1 MRKGVILTPS
11 MTPLIALSL
20 FVLIALSGLF
30 SGLTLGLYSIDK
42 TELERKTELGDED
55 AARVL
60 RVRDKGNLLLVSLLL
75 GNVAVNAA
83 ISIMLGNVAGGL
95 VAGLIATGL
104 IVIFGEI
111 IPQASC
117 ARYAMQVGS
126 ATAPIVELIMIVLYP
141 IAKPIAW
148 TLDKVLG
155 EELRTIWTKRE
166 LEHIIRMHEDDPRSE
181 VDADEE
187 RILLGALTFSEKTVE
202 QVMTPRKDVFALQKN
217 AVLNQKL
224 LHEIRENGFTRV
236 PVYSKQINDL
246 VGVLYAKDLI
256 GTDPDE
262 NEVIEKMMRTFE
274 LIRVSRKKKLD
285 NLLNMMIKRRAHLAV
300 VTEKSGKFV
309 GIVTMEDVVEEII
322 GREIIDEDDV
332 E

>member
-1 MRKGVILTPS
+1 MD
-11 MTPLIALSL
+11 PLIALSL
-20 FVLIALSGLF
+20 LALIALSGLF

-42 TELERKTELGDED
+42 TELSRKTELGDKQAE
-55 AARVL
+55 RVQ
-60 RVRDKGNLLLVSLLL
+60 RVRNRGNLLLVSLLL

-83 ISIMLGNVAGGL
+83 ISIILGTVASGL
-95 VAGLIATGL
+95 VAGLVATGL

-117 ARYAMQVGS
+117 ARYAMLVGYH
-126 ATAPIVELIMIVLYP
+126 TAWIVELIMIILYP

-148 TLDKVLG
+148 VLDKVLG
-155 EELRTIWTKRE
+155 QELRTIWSKRE
-166 LEHIIRMHEDDPRSE
+166 LEHIIRMHEDDPRST

-187 RILLGALTFSEKTVE
+187 RILLGALSFSEKTVE
-202 QVMTPRKDVFALQKN
+202 QVMTPRKYVYEIQKKT
-217 AVLNQKL
+217 VLNQKQ
-224 LHEIRENGFTRV
+224 LHEIRERGFTRV
-236 PVYSKQINDL
+236 PVYAKDPNNI

-256 GTDPDE
+256 GVDPDDDKL
-262 NEVIEKMMRTFE
+262 VEKMMRTTE
-274 LIRVSRKKKLD
+274 LIHVSRRRKLD
-285 NLLNMMIKRRAHLAV
+285 SLLNMMIKRRAHLAV

>member
-1 MRKGVILTPS
+1 MD
-11 MTPLIALSL
+11 PLIGLSL
-20 FVLIALSGLF
+20 FILIALSGLF

-42 TELERKTELGDED
+42 TELERKTELGDKQ

-60 RVRDKGNLLLVSLLL
+60 RVRSRGNLLLVSLLL

-83 ISIMLGNVAGGL
+83 ISIILGNVASG
-95 VAGLIATGL
+95 VTAGLIATAL
-104 IVIFGEI
+104 IVVFGEI

-117 ARYAMQVGS
+117 ARYAMQVGYH
-126 ATAPIVELIMIVLYP
+126 TAWIVESIMVLLYP

-148 TLDKVLG
+148 SLDKILG

-166 LEHIIRMHEDDPRSE
+166 LEHIIRMHEDDPRSD
-181 VDADEE
+181 VDEDEE
-187 RILLGALTFSEKTVE
+187 RILLGALTYSDKKVE
-202 QVMTPRKDVFALQKN
+202 EVMTPRKEVYELQKK
-217 AVLNQKL
+217 ALLDQKQL
-224 LHEIRENGFTRV
+224 YEIRERGFTRI
-236 PVYSKQINDL
+236 PVYAKDINDII
-246 VGVLYAKDLI
+246 GVLYAKDLI
-256 GTDPDE
+256 GIDPDDKE
-262 NEVIEKMMRTFE
+262 SIEKMMRTSE
-274 LIRVSRKKKLD
+274 LIRVSRRRKLD
-285 NLLNMMIKRRAHLAV
+285 SLLNMMIKRRAHMAV

>member
-1 MRKGVILTPS
+1 MD
-11 MTPLIALSL
+11 PLIAISL
-20 FVLIALSGLF
+20 ILLIALSGLF

-42 TELERKTELGDED
+42 TELSRKTELGDKQ
-55 AARVL
+55 AARVQ
-60 RVRDKGNLLLVSLLL
+60 RVRNRGNLLLVSLLL

-83 ISIMLGNVAGGL
+83 ISIILGTVASGL
-95 VAGLIATGL
+95 VAGLVATGL

-117 ARYAMQVGS
+117 ARYAMVVGYH
-126 ATAPIVELIMIVLYP
+126 TAWIVELIMIILYP

-148 TLDKVLG
+148 VLDKVLG
-155 EELRTIWTKRE
+155 QELRTIWSKRE
-166 LEHIIRMHEDDPRSE
+166 LEHIIRMHEDDPRSA

-187 RILLGALTFSEKTVE
+187 RILLGALSFSEKKVE
-202 QVMTPRKDVFALQKN
+202 QVMTPRKYVYQIQKKT
-217 AVLNQKL
+217 VLNQKQ
-224 LHEIRENGFTRV
+224 LHEIRERGFTRL
-236 PVYSKQINDL
+236 PVYAKDPNNII
-246 VGVLYAKDLI
+246 GVLYAKDLI
-256 GTDPDE
+256 GVDPDDDRL
-262 NEVIEKMMRTFE
+262 VEKMMRTTE
-274 LIRVSRKKKLD
+274 LIHVSRRKKLD
-285 NLLNMMIKRRAHLAV
+285 GLLNMMIKRRAHLAV

>member
-1 MRKGVILTPS
+1 MD
-11 MTPLIALSL
+11 PLIVISL
-20 FVLIALSGLF
+20 ILLIALSGLF

-42 TELERKTELGDED
+42 TELSRKTELGDKQAE
-55 AARVL
+55 RVQ
-60 RVRDKGNLLLVSLLL
+60 RVRDRGNLLLVSLLL

-83 ISIMLGNVAGGL
+83 ISIILGTVASGL
-95 VAGLIATGL
+95 VAGLVATGL

-117 ARYAMQVGS
+117 ARYAMLVGYH
-126 ATAPIVELIMIVLYP
+126 TAWIVELIMIILYP

-148 TLDKVLG
+148 VLDKVLG
-155 EELRTIWTKRE
+155 HELRTIWSKRE
-166 LEHIIRMHEDDPRSE
+166 LEHIIRMHEDDPRST

-187 RILLGALTFSEKTVE
+187 RILLGALSFSEKTVE
-202 QVMTPRKDVFALQKN
+202 QVMTPRKYVYQIQKKT
-217 AVLNQKL
+217 VLNQKQ
-224 LHEIRENGFTRV
+224 LHEIRERGFTRL
-236 PVYSKQINDL
+236 PVYSKDPNNI

-256 GTDPDE
+256 GIDPDDDE
-262 NEVIEKMMRTFE
+262 LVEKMMRTTD
-274 LIRVSRKKKLD
+274 LIHVSRRKKLD
-285 NLLNMMIKRRAHLAV
+285 NLLNMMIKRRAHMAI